1 MFVGLLRCP
10 KGGPGRGEW
19 GKYIVLQGLG
29 FSGYVWIFESSGSQ
43 ILVFHCHS
51 KFRPVALTP
60 MYAMIN
66 PYVVFVLLC
75 VCIDDGVKVW
85 VGP

>member
-1 MFVGLLRCP
+1 VAKTLKL
-10 KGGPGRGEW
+10 RGEW

-29 FSGYVWIFESSGSQ
+29 FSRYVWIFETSGSQ
-43 ILVFHCHS
+43 ILVFHCDS

-66 PYVVFVLLC
+66 PYVVFLSCC
-75 VCIDDGVKVW
+75 VCVLSGFTAHADY
-85 VGP
+85 